1 MNRIELFKTLR
12 KHISLSEKRS
22 PVYDQNRTAKTIIYI
37 MSGFMIVYMI
47 FLGIILSLAANGTRM
62 ATPCEFLFVL
72 MPFILVLD
80 FFVRFL
86 GQQTPSQ
93 LIKPYLMLPIPKYA
107 CIESFLLRSILS
119 TNNLLWLFITV
130 PYVIIS
136 VLFCY
141 GFWASLGLLLG
152 FQLIISV
159 NSQNYML
166 WRTMIIRSVLWWAI
180 PIIIYSALF
189 LPWIIGGFDSQAAF
203 YGPIGEWLANW
214 NPICWITCLALLA
227 LFFYVN
233 RWIQYKYTRA
243 ETSGDGEKQL
253 KNVSQFAFLNRYG
266 EIGEYMKLEIKSVMR
281 NKNMRA
287 SFIYSSLFTIFLS
300 VIISYT
306 DIYDGAFT
314 SKFFIVYAFIIN
326 GGMLLIKVM
335 GAEGNYIDGL
345 MTHKENILQ
354 LLRAKYY
361 FYCLLLFLPFLI
373 MLPTVF
379 AGKYTLLMFVAMAV
393 FTAGPIFWMLMQM
406 AVYNKQ
412 TIPLN
417 SKLVGRGN
425 ADTNWF
431 AFAAE
436 MLSMFA
442 PVALIG
448 ILSLFMSQTST
459 YLVMFSIGLLFVF
472 THKLWL
478 RNIYN
483 RFMVRRYENM
493 ESFRSTR

>member
-1 MNRIELFKTLR
+1 MNRLELYKTLR

-22 PVYDQNRTAKTIIYI
+22 PVYDQNRTAKAIIYI

-47 FLGIILSLAANGTRM
+47 FLGIILAMAANDTRM

-72 MPFILVLD
+72 IPFVLVFD
-80 FFVRFL
+80 FLVRFL

-130 PYVIIS
+130 PYAIIS
-136 VLFCY
+136 VLFSY
-141 GFWASLGLLLG
+141 GICATLGLLLG
-152 FQLIISV
+152 FQLIIAI

-166 WRTMIIRSVLWWAI
+166 WRTMIIRSVLWWVI
-180 PIIIYSALF
+180 PIIIYSVLF
-189 LPWIIGGFDSQAAF
+189 LPWIVWDFDTLAAF

-214 NPICWITCLALLA
+214 NPICWIALIALLA
-227 LFFYVN
+227 FFFYVN

-243 ETSGDGEKQL
+243 ETSGEGEKQL
-253 KNVSQFAFLNRYG
+253 KSVSQFAFLSRYG
-266 EIGEYMKLEIKSVMR
+266 EIGEYLKLEIKSVMR

-287 SFIYSSLFTIFLS
+287 SFIYSSLFTILLS

-306 DIYDGAFT
+306 DIYDGAFS

-326 GGMLLIKVM
+326 GGMLLIRVM

-361 FYCLLLFLPFLI
+361 FYCVLLLLPFLI

-379 AGKYTLLMFVAMAV
+379 VGKYTFLMFVALAV

-412 TIPLN
+412 TVPLN
-417 SKLVGRGN
+417 SKLIGRGN
-425 ADTNWF
+425 ADTTWF
-431 AFAAE
+431 AFVAE
-436 MLSMFA
+436 MLAMFA

-448 ILSLFMSQTST
+448 TLSLFLSPTVT
-459 YLVMFSIGLLFVF
+459 YLVLLFIGLLFVL

-483 RFMVRRYENM
+483 RFMLRRYENM